1 MAKSG
6 IDPARLPRLRAA
18 AQLLHRPTAARDPVE
33 IARQIAGAQAQDV
46 YAGPLTFRS
55 RSRRVTA
62 ADIGRARTEQ
72 RSLLRTWLM
81 RMTIHMIPAD
91 DADWWLPLFE
101 PTIVRWSA
109 RRLEQLGLPRGRQER
124 ALATIGR
131 ALEDGPLTRTEA
143 RERVAAA
150 GVDLDT
156 QTGMHIVLSAVVS
169 GIACLG
175 PDRGSATCLVRR
187 EDWLG
192 KPKAFDRDAALAELA
207 RRYVRA
213 FGPATDRDFAYWA
226 GLPLR
231 DVRAGLESISREIEE
246 VRVGKETMLTPRK
259 RASRLPAEGQIRML
273 GNFDTYLLGWKDR
286 DFAVGGEHSE
296 HVKEGGG
303 GWIRPVI
310 VRDGIV
316 VGGWRS
322 SRKGGRIEISLN
334 LAPALRRELADAID
348 AEVADIARFEGMDVR
363 LNEQPG
369 SWSRGTVR
377 PASKR

>member
-101 PTIVRWSA
+101 PTIARWSA

-131 ALEDGPLTRTEA
+131 ALEDGPLTRTEV
-143 RERVAAA
+143 RGRVA
-150 GVDLDT
+150 
-156 QTGMHIVLSAVVS
+156 
-169 GIACLG
+169 
-175 PDRGSATCLVRR
+175 
-187 EDWLG
+187 
-192 KPKAFDRDAALAELA
+192 
-207 RRYVRA
+207 
-213 FGPATDRDFAYWA
+213 
-226 GLPLR
+226 
-231 DVRAGLESISREIEE
+231 
-246 VRVGKETMLTPRK
+246 
-259 RASRLPAEGQIRML
+259 
-273 GNFDTYLLGWKDR
+273 
-286 DFAVGGEHSE
+286 
-296 HVKEGGG
+296 
-303 GWIRPVI
+303 
-310 VRDGIV
+310 
-316 VGGWRS
+316 
-322 SRKGGRIEISLN
+322 
-334 LAPALRRELADAID
+334 
-348 AEVADIARFEGMDVR
+348 
-363 LNEQPG
+363 
-369 SWSRGTVR
+369 
-377 PASKR
+377 